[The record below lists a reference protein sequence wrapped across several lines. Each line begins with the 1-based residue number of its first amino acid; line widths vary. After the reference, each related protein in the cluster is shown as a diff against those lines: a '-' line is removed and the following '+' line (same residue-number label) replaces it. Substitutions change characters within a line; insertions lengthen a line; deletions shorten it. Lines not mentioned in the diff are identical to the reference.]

1 MHNRLLALPLTLL
14 LLACVPG
21 DGTIKI
27 VGDANLGFDGIPVT
41 PQNEFRVSTPDV
53 GVTKLDNGGRLDTG
67 VGPKLDTKPT
77 PKPDTMPALCPPK
90 GPFGTS
96 KGTTASSFNNIPECG
111 GTKHSLHPL
120 CGNFKG
126 FVIAMMSPS

>member
-27 VGDANLGFDGIPVT
+27 VGDANLGFDGTPVT

-53 GVTKLDNGGRLDTG
+53 GVSRLDTG
-67 VGPKLDTKPT
+67 GGPQPDTGGA
-77 PKPDTMPALCPPK
+77 PKPDTYKPPPLCPPTTNL
-90 GPFGTS
+90 GSS
-96 KGTTASSFNNIPECG
+96 KGMNAANFKDIPDCA
-111 GTKHSLHPL
+111 GTKHTLHPL
-120 CGNFKG
+120 CGKHKG